1 MVIFSHLS
9 LYHMFIPVE
18 LFPLLA
24 LQGRVVCQIMTFVCS
39 KYIVDPTVSL
49 STGFVIKEED

>member
-24 LQGRVVCQIMTFVCS
+24 LQGRVVCQIMTFV
-39 KYIVDPTVSL
+39 DPTVSL